1 MMGPGYAPS
10 KTGFFFYRVNIIF
23 LELNGMKSCLVF
35 SNPKKSGMSASII
48 SDSNRAGT
56 PNNRNQ
62 SFIRKIFKQ
71 LDLINMQ
78 KKIWNLATQK

>member
-1 MMGPGYAPS
+1 MMGSGYGPS
-10 KTGFFFYRVNIIF
+10 TTGFFERVH
-23 LELNGMKSCLVF
+23 LELNDMKSCLVF

-56 PNNRNQ
+56 PNKRNQ

-71 LDLINMQ
+71 
-78 KKIWNLATQK
+78 